1 VRAKMRP
8 SASSACAVSLHAQK
22 YTLLRKFVSRA
33 RRHSAR
39 SRQRNPLAGGAPR
52 WWRRYRCLRIFADS
66 GDQVANGRRVGHVK
80 GLGKNVHVMLLSDLL
95 RRGLQNLL
103 VARAHADAATLR
115 GERFRRGPTNPLT
128 RGCDPR
134 DLIFQSKIQEAGI
147 YKWYAVEGF
156 HLPEFLPT
164 INLEATR
171 NSMKRHSGNHS
182 ETKAVRGA
190 TDLDKKNGPLATPIY
205 QTSTFEVTD
214 NDEQLRAT
222 HTDHFYTRYGNPT
235 NTVAEKTI
243 AALEGV
249 DAALTFASGMGAIT
263 TTLMALLK
271 SGDHIVAQRDIY
283 GGVNKFLSQW
293 LPKMGIE
300 TTFVDTTEYDQHA
313 RAIRPSTKLLY
324 LESPTNPTLRV
335 VDFRKIA
342 ALAKHHK
349 LLSMVDA
356 TFGTPINQH
365 PAEFGIDLVMHSGT
379 KYLGGHT
386 DLICGAIAGRH
397 ELIER
402 IWETRTTLGNCMDP
416 HASWMLVRGLKTL
429 AVRVARQNENAQ
441 RVAEFLAEHAKVRS
455 VHYPFLERHPH
466 YAVARAQ
473 MSGGGGM
480 VSFEVEGT
488 GDDAR
493 KVSEAM
499 TLFTL
504 APSLGGVESL
514 VSIPVLTSHA
524 MIPAAER
531 AKMGVSDQMIRLS
544 VGIENADDLISDL
557 ERALASVA
565 APQQVPVG

>member
-1 VRAKMRP
+1 
-8 SASSACAVSLHAQK
+8 
-22 YTLLRKFVSRA
+22 
-33 RRHSAR
+33 
-39 SRQRNPLAGGAPR
+39 
-52 WWRRYRCLRIFADS
+52 
-66 GDQVANGRRVGHVK
+66 
-80 GLGKNVHVMLLSDLL
+80 
-95 RRGLQNLL
+95 
-103 VARAHADAATLR
+103 
-115 GERFRRGPTNPLT
+115 
-128 RGCDPR
+128 
-134 DLIFQSKIQEAGI
+134 
-147 YKWYAVEGF
+147 
-156 HLPEFLPT
+156 
-164 INLEATR
+164 
-171 NSMKRHSGNHS
+171 MKRQSYQA

-190 TDLDKKNGPLATPIY
+190 ADLDRKNGPLATPIY

-214 NDEQLRAT
+214 NEEELRAT

-235 NTVAEKTI
+235 NTVAEQTI

-283 GGVNKFLSQW
+283 GGVSKFLSQW

-300 TTFVDTTEYDQHA
+300 TTFVDTTEYEQHE
-313 RAIRPSTKLLY
+313 RAIRPNTKLLY

-335 VDFRKIA
+335 VDFKRA
-342 ALAKHHK
+342 AAVAKRHNI
-349 LLSMVDA
+349 LSMIDS
-356 TFGTPINQH
+356 TFGTPVNQH

-386 DLICGAIAGRH
+386 DLICGVVAGRQ
-397 ELIER
+397 ELMKK

-441 RVAEFLAEHAKVRS
+441 RVAEFLGKSAKVRK
-455 VHYPFLERHPH
+455 VHYPFLKSHPQH
-466 YAVARAQ
+466 GLAREQ
-473 MSGGGGM
+473 MKGGGGM

-493 KVSEAM
+493 RVSEAM
-499 TLFTL
+499 RLFTL

-524 MIPAAER
+524 MVPAAER
-531 AKMGVSDQMIRLS
+531 AKMGVTEQLIRLS
-544 VGIENADDLISDL
+544 VGIESAEDLIGDL
-557 ERALASVA
+557 ERALEAVA
-565 APQQVPVG
+565 GRQRVEVGERSSRVDLELRTGLSGERPVLLGGLTER